1 MLTSVLEVSRH
12 LIQAITALMTITEKF
27 REVKYTY
34 RKKEL
39 RILIKRITLMIRV
52 SNRNNQDKKKC
63 LRKG

>member
-12 LIQAITALMTITEKF
+12 LIQAITALMTITEKS
-27 REVKYTY
+27 RKVKYTY

-52 SNRNNQDKKKC
+52 SNRNNQD
-63 LRKG
+63 